1 MLSNSYVR
9 LHEVAIILVTKT
21 GTLNPGRH
29 IIGGFGRPT
38 WVLERER
45 GKKRDAETKG
55 DNIV

>member
-1 MLSNSYVR
+1 MLSNFYVR

-38 WVLERER
+38 WVLKES
-45 GKKRDAETKG
+45 
-55 DNIV
+55 